1 MRKAVA
7 TLSLFGALAGTPC
20 HAGADPVSLNSLS
33 IFTLDVGEHSYRFA
47 GDSFEFRLGL
57 VGFSVPFLPFEGKSC
72 FPIPPAC
79 RVGDVIGGTL
89 RTEGEVG
96 LGSGPGVIN
105 NVTFSTLTFHGSL
118 AFTTEPFTLQA
129 PPDSGDDHFFEVTQP
144 FKFNGLF
151 RAFNGDASVFA
162 NQIQGSGKFVQ
173 PFLRNEDGILSPEEA
188 PAHFLFESPAAAT
201 PEPPT
206 MLLVGAGALALT
218 RRKSVASLI
227 RSTLSP

>member
-1 MRKAVA
+1 MRKGVA
-7 TLSLFGALAGTPC
+7 SLFLVGALAGTPG

-33 IFTLDVGEHSYRFA
+33 IFTLDVGDHSFRFA
-47 GDSFEFRLGL
+47 GDSFDFRLGL

-105 NVTFSTLTFHGSL
+105 NVTFSTLAFHGSL

-129 PPDSGDDHFFEVTQP
+129 PPDFHFEVTQP
-144 FKFNGLF
+144 FTFLGLL
-151 RAFNGDASVFA
+151 RAFDGDAQVFA
-162 NQIQGSGKFVQ
+162 NEIQGSGKFVQ
-173 PFLRNEDGILSPEEA
+173 PFLRNEDGMLSPEEA

-201 PEPPT
+201 PEPAT
-206 MLLVGAGALALT
+206 ILLVGAGALALT
-218 RRKSVASLI
+218 RRKKA
-227 RSTLSP
+227 